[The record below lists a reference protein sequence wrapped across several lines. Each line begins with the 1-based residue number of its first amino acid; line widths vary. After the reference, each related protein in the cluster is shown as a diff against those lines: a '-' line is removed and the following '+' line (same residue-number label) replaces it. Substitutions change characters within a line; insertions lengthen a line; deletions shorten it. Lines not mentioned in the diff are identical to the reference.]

1 MKAYLIRIVAAAL
14 SAAFSDVLVPK
25 QWKKYTGMITGLFLL
40 LVLIQPITDFQ
51 KTDFFSDYALED
63 REVSAG
69 NEIYADLLRREFS
82 EKIANDVR
90 DRVRMEFSRDVSV
103 EAELLL
109 DDQGNLEKILSI
121 TIRGNKLSEKIR
133 ERISYVYD
141 VEEVILVGE

>member
-14 SAAFSDVLVPK
+14 SAALSDVLVPK

-40 LVLIQPITDFQ
+40 LVLIKPITDFQ

-90 DRVRMEFSRDVSV
+90 DRVRLEFSRDVSV
-103 EAELLL
+103 ETELLL
-109 DDQGNLEKILSI
+109 DDQGNLEKIYSI
-121 TIRGNKLSEKIR
+121 TIRGNKLPEKIR

>member
-14 SAAFSDVLVPK
+14 SAALSDVLVPQK
-25 QWKKYTGMITGLFLL
+25 WKKYTGMITGLFLL
-40 LVLIQPITDFQ
+40 LALIQPITDFQ

-90 DRVRMEFSRDVSV
+90 DRVRLEFSRDVSV
-103 EAELLL
+103 ETELLL
-109 DDQGNLEKILSI
+109 DDQGNLEKICSI
-121 TIRGNKLSEKIR
+121 TIRGNKLPEKIR

-141 VEEVILVGE
+141 TEEVILVGE

>member
-90 DRVRMEFSRDVSV
+90 DRVRMEFSR
-103 EAELLL
+103 
-109 DDQGNLEKILSI
+109 
-121 TIRGNKLSEKIR
+121 
-133 ERISYVYD
+133 
-141 VEEVILVGE
+141 

>member
-14 SAAFSDVLVPK
+14 SAAFSDVLVPM

>member
-14 SAAFSDVLVPK
+14 SAALSDVLVPQK
-25 QWKKYTGMITGLFLL
+25 WKKYTGMITGLFLL
-40 LVLIQPITDFQ
+40 LALIQPITDFQ

-90 DRVRMEFSRDVSV
+90 DRVRLEFSRDVSV
-103 EAELLL
+103 ETELLL
-109 DDQGNLEKILSI
+109 DDQGNLEKICSI
-121 TIRGNKLSEKIR
+121 TIHGNKLPEKIR

-141 VEEVILVGE
+141 AEEVILVGE